1 VSPEFRL
8 TGPDAHAVEARGLRK
23 SFGDVEVLHGVDL
36 DVPSASVLALLGP
49 SGCGK
54 TTLLR
59 SIAGLERTNAGR
71 IRIGSRVVG
80 DDGVHVAPERR
91 RVGMVFQ
98 DAALF
103 PHLSVARNVAYGLPR
118 GRERATRVAEVLE
131 TVGLDGLGERMP
143 HTLSGGQAQ
152 RVALARA
159 LAPRPSVLLLD
170 EPFASL
176 DAQLRAQL
184 REEVPRIL
192 RESGTAALF
201 VTHDQEE
208 ALQIGDEIA
217 VMLEGRIRHVGSPAE
232 IYDLPSCREV
242 AEFVGD
248 ANLLPGLAA
257 AGSAV
262 TVLGTVPV
270 YGDVT
275 GRVQVLVRPE
285 RVEVRADG
293 TARVTDVEFHGHD
306 TVYRI
311 AAADGSPVRARVLG
325 APALAPGDRCHIG
338 YRGCPTLA
346 YGATEQVPERV
357 GDTR

>member
-1 VSPEFRL
+1 MPPEFGL
-8 TGPDAHAVEARGLRK
+8 TGPEAHAVEARGLRK

-59 SIAGLERTNAGR
+59 SIAGLERADGR
-71 IRIGSRVVG
+71 VRIGTRVVA
-80 DDGVHVAPERR
+80 DTGVHVAAERR

-98 DAALF
+98 EAALF
-103 PHLSVARNVAYGLPR
+103 PHLSVAKNVAYGLPR
-118 GRERATRVAEVLE
+118 GRERAARVAEVLE
-131 TVGLDGLGERMP
+131 TVGLAGLGERMP

-217 VMLEGRIRHVGSPAE
+217 VMLDGRIRHVGSPAE

-257 AGSAV
+257 AGAAM
-262 TVLGTVPV
+262 TVLGAIPL
-270 YGDVT
+270 YGDVE

-285 RVEVRADG
+285 RVEVRTDG
-293 TARVTDVEFHGHD
+293 SARVREVEFHGHD

-311 AAADGSPVRARVLG
+311 VAADGSHVRARVLG
-325 APALAPGDRCHIG
+325 APALAPGDACHVR
-338 YRGCPTLA
+338 YRGCPTIA
-346 YGATEQVPERV
+346 YGAAEAVAERV
-357 GDTR
+357 G